1 MCKGYLSSW
10 PRQGIGLA
18 ASLAVEDEEK
28 VQQKL
33 ALHPR
38 MGWSPACYCT
48 TVRTPDRQ

>member
-33 ALHPR
+33 FIRAWDGALPV
-38 MGWSPACYCT
+38 
-48 TVRTPDRQ
+48 TVRL